1 LIYLAVKNTIKS
13 LLFGYSWSKL
23 IMIKLIKSYKLTLFF
38 LFCFSFQVLAQ
49 DIAIGQWRDHLPYN
63 QAREIAVAGKL
74 IYTVAEGNLF
84 YFNTETTELIKC
96 SKATGFS
103 DIDVSSIAY
112 DKSTKILV
120 IAYKNTNVDLL
131 IDNKVINISDIKRK
145 NIFGNKTINRVTIN
159 EGKAYLACGFGIVV
173 IDLNK
178 KEIKDT
184 YYIGNLGASVNVNE
198 IAFSTDTVYAATT
211 QGIYKAKKD
220 NNFLSDYS
228 SWTRDLFLPVANH
241 KSFTIFSSRI
251 YTLVDSTSTESRVYY
266 RDINSNN
273 WKVLDSS
280 IPYLSTRIKTT
291 KATEI
296 AVIYDGLIST
306 YNANGERG
314 DIYGYL
320 QGSQPSDL
328 QLDENENLWIAD
340 RKNCLVKKIAFTNDF
355 IAYRPQGPA
364 SAFAINMDSKNGVMW
379 VSPGGASGLNAGF
392 RIGSVSKFQDNN
404 WYSLDGYYIY
414 GKTGAFDLMAIS
426 ANPKNPDNVFV
437 STWGKGILELRT
449 DSVVNHFTQSN
460 SSLVTLPINNDIRS
474 QGLDFDNS
482 GNLWIANSGTT
493 KPLAV
498 YTVDKKWKSFTF
510 ENIALPN
517 VLQLMVASSGQ
528 KWLVVERNGMIVY
541 DDAGTPENETDDKVK
556 NLKFEA
562 GKGGIPG
569 SDVFCMAEDRNGEI
583 WLGTDKGVGVFY
595 APQTVFD
602 ESAQDAQPIKIS
614 QDGYVQF
621 LLESEKVTAIAVDNA
636 NRKWIGTAN
645 TGVYLMSPDG
655 TQQLKHFTE
664 ENSPLI
670 SNGITAIN
678 ILETTGE
685 VFFGTEKGIIS
696 YKDVATE
703 GFSEC
708 KDVLVYPNPVRENY
722 SGPIAIRSVVLD
734 AIVKITDATGAL
746 VFETKAY
753 GGQAI
758 WDGTNF
764 KGEKV
769 ATGIYFAFASNAD
782 GSKGCNAKILVIR

>member
-1 LIYLAVKNTIKS
+1 
-13 LLFGYSWSKL
+13 
-23 IMIKLIKSYKLTLFF
+23 
-38 LFCFSFQVLAQ
+38 
-49 DIAIGQWRDHLPYN
+49 
-63 QAREIAVAGKL
+63 
-74 IYTVAEGNLF
+74 
-84 YFNTETTELIKC
+84 
-96 SKATGFS
+96 
-103 DIDVSSIAY
+103 
-112 DKSTKILV
+112 
-120 IAYKNTNVDLL
+120 
-131 IDNKVINISDIKRK
+131 
-145 NIFGNKTINRVTIN
+145 
-159 EGKAYLACGFGIVV
+159 
-173 IDLNK
+173 
-178 KEIKDT
+178 
-184 YYIGNLGASVNVNE
+184 
-198 IAFSTDTVYAATT
+198 
-211 QGIYKAKKD
+211 
-220 NNFLSDYS
+220 
-228 SWTRDLFLPVANH
+228 
-241 KSFTIFSSRI
+241 
-251 YTLVDSTSTESRVYY
+251 
-266 RDINSNN
+266 
-273 WKVLDSS
+273 
-280 IPYLSTRIKTT
+280 
-291 KATEI
+291 
-296 AVIYDGLIST
+296 
-306 YNANGERG
+306 
-314 DIYGYL
+314 
-320 QGSQPSDL
+320 
-328 QLDENENLWIAD
+328 
-340 RKNCLVKKIAFTNDF
+340 
-355 IAYRPQGPA
+355 
-364 SAFAINMDSKNGVMW
+364 
-379 VSPGGASGLNAGF
+379 
-392 RIGSVSKFQDNN
+392 
-404 WYSLDGYYIY
+404 
-414 GKTGAFDLMAIS
+414 
-426 ANPKNPDNVFV
+426 
-437 STWGKGILELRT
+437 
-449 DSVVNHFTQSN
+449 
-460 SSLVTLPINNDIRS
+460 LVTLPINNDIRS

-636 NRKWIGTAN
+636 NRKWVGTAN
-645 TGVYLMSPDG
+645 TGVYLMSSDG

>member
-1 LIYLAVKNTIKS
+1 MFENTIKS
-13 LLFGYSWSKL
+13 LLFGYSWSKYK
-23 IMIKLIKSYKLTLFF
+23 MRKLIKSYKLTLFF
-38 LFCFSFQVLAQ
+38 LFSFGLQVFAQ

-63 QAREIAVAGKL
+63 QGEEIAVAGKL
-74 IYTVAEGNLF
+74 IFSVADGNLF
-84 YFNTETTELIKC
+84 YLNTESSELFKC

-103 DIDVSSIAY
+103 DVDVSSIAY
-112 DKSTKILV
+112 DKNTKILV
-120 IAYKNTNVDLL
+120 VGYKNTNVDLFL
-131 IDNKVINISDIKRK
+131 DNKIINISDIKRK
-145 NIFGNKTINRVTIN
+145 NIFGNKTINKVIIN
-159 EGKAYLACGFGIVV
+159 ESKAYLCCGFGIVV
-173 IDLNK
+173 IDLIK
-178 KEIKDT
+178 KEVKDT

-198 IAFSTDTVYAATT
+198 IAFSSDTIYAATA
-211 QGIYKAKKD
+211 QGIYKAKK
-220 NNFLSDYS
+220 NNSFLSDYS
-228 SWTRDLFLPVANH
+228 SWNKDPFLPSGKH
-241 KSFTIFSSRI
+241 KSLTLFNSRI
-251 YTLVDSTSTESRVYY
+251 YTLVDSTSAISRVYF
-266 RDINSNN
+266 RSINSGN
-273 WKVLDSS
+273 WQVLDYS

-291 KATEI
+291 KETEI
-296 AVIYDGLIST
+296 AVVYEGLVSL
-306 YNANGERG
+306 YNANNQRG
-314 DIYGYL
+314 DIFGYL

-328 QLDENENLWIAD
+328 ELDEADNLWIAD
-340 RKNCLVKKIAFTNDF
+340 RKNCLVKKIAFTNDYVS
-355 IAYRPQGPA
+355 YRPQGPA
-364 SAFAINMDSKNGVMW
+364 SAFAINMDSKNGILW

-426 ANPKNPDNVFV
+426 ANPNNPDNVFV
-437 STWGKGILELRT
+437 STWGKGVLELRT
-449 DSVVNHFTQSN
+449 DSVVNHFTQLN

-474 QGLDFDNS
+474 QGLDFDNN

-493 KPLAV
+493 APLAL
-498 YTVDKKWKSFTF
+498 YTKDKKWKSFTF

-517 VLQLMVASSGQ
+517 VLQLIVASSGQ

-541 DDAGTPENETDDKVK
+541 DDAGTPENESDDKVK

-583 WLGTDKGVGVFY
+583 WMGTDKGVGVFY

-602 ESAQDAQPIKIS
+602 ESAQDAQAIKIS

-645 TGVYLMSPDG
+645 TGVYLMNSDG

-670 SNGITAIN
+670 SDGITSIN

-685 VFFGTEKGIIS
+685 VFFGTEKGIVS

-708 KDVLVYPNPVRENY
+708 KDILVYPNPVRENY
-722 SGPIAIRSVVLD
+722 TGPIAIRSLVQD
-734 AIVKITDATGAL
+734 ANVKITDASGVL
-746 VFETKAY
+746 VYETKAF

-758 WDGTNF
+758 WDGTNY

-769 ATGIYFAFASNAD
+769 ASGVYFAFASSSD
-782 GSKGCNAKILVIR
+782 GSRGCNAKILIIR